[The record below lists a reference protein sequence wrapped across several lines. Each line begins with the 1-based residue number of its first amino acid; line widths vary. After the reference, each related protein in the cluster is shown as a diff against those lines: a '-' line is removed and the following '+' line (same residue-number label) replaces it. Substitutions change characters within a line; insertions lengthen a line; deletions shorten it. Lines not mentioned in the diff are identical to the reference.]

1 MGRAARVQRAHAAE
15 QAWQAA
21 GVIGGTTARV
31 AAKVSIR
38 ASEQPEAA
46 AATYRERC
54 GLTAWSGHQAVM
66 VQPWH
71 GGGWVAMLLAA
82 HGKQQRSLEASLRA
96 VPP

>member
-1 MGRAARVQRAHAAE
+1 M
-15 QAWQAA
+15 
-21 GVIGGTTARV
+21 IGGTTARV

-82 HGKQQRSLEASLRA
+82 HGKQQRSLDLLANSAETNTPVAFPGFS
-96 VPP
+96 